1 METRKINKRCTD
13 WKGRNLKM
21 IVYKEN
27 PDNPKDS
34 TPPPNLLELVSEFS
48 KVTRS
53 RHKKTVVFLYINNE
67 LKNQKF
73 KNNIYNSS
81 KK

>member
-1 METRKINKRCTD
+1 
-13 WKGRNLKM
+13 M
-21 IVYKEN
+21 IVYKE
-27 PDNPKDS
+27 NPKDS

-53 RHKKTVVFLYINNE
+53 RHNKTVGFLYINND

-81 KK
+81 KKWNI